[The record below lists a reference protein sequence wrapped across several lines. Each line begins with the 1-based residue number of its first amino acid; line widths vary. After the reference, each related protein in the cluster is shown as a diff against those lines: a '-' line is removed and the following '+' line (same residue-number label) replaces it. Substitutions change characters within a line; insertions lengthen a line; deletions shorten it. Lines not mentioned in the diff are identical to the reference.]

1 MMLSCLRRLVVPLL
15 LGLVLCGCRS
25 GGEPG
30 SSSLAS
36 VRIEGFTRDRIQ
48 ATAKDVFTS
57 EGYSLVSKTPGEM
70 VFQRKGSRSDAF
82 KYGGWFNVGVMLRVK
97 VRFSYA
103 GQGADLL
110 EADVRAVR
118 DANDPMAEDESRI
131 LLPSRSRYQHLL
143 DEVRKRLTGK

>member
-1 MMLSCLRRLVVPLL
+1 MSSFCLRRLLVPLL
-15 LGLVLCGCRS
+15 LALLACGCRT

-57 EGYSLVSKTPGEM
+57 EGYTLASSTPAEM
-70 VFQRKGSRSDAF
+70 VFQRKGTRGDAF
-82 KYGGWFNVGVMLRVK
+82 KYGGWFNVGVTLRVK

-118 DANDPMAEDESRI
+118 DAGDPMAEDESRI
-131 LLPSRSRYQHLL
+131 LLPSRSRYQRLL

>member
-1 MMLSCLRRLVVPLL
+1 MTLSVVRRACLLML
-15 LGLVLCGCRS
+15 LGLLLPACRS

-36 VRIEGFTRDRIQ
+36 VRIEGFTRERIQ
-48 ATAKDVFTS
+48 VTAQDVFTS
-57 EGYSLVSKTPGEM
+57 EGYTLVSKKPGEM
-70 VFQRKGSRSDAF
+70 VFQRKGTRSDAF
-82 KYGGWFNVGVMLRVK
+82 KYGGWFNVGVMIRVK

-118 DANDPMAEDESRI
+118 DADDPMAEDESRI
-131 LLPSRSRYQHLL
+131 LLPSRKKYQHLL